1 MTNPK
6 LTRRNFIK
14 NASAA
19 TGAMMIPPILS
30 SKNIACDLV
39 GNISPANLMKMKN
52 PVAIAMWDY
61 SWLLRHHKYG
71 DFEDWDK
78 VLDGLVKRG

>member
-1 MTNPK
+1 MNNMTNPK

-39 GNISPANLMKMKN
+39 GNISPANLMKMKKSCGHRHVGLLL
-52 PVAIAMWDY
+52 VAATP
-61 SWLLRHHKYG
+61 
-71 DFEDWDK
+71 
-78 VLDGLVKRG
+78 